1 MVDRLEVR
9 VLGPLSVLTAAAPVE
24 LPPSRKTRALLA
36 YLAVTGRAH
45 QRERL
50 CEMFWD
56 VPDDPR
62 GSLRWSLSKIRQI
75 LSSAC
80 VELQADRNAVALPE
94 KGIKLDYCALAPF
107 TSPALADH
115 DTEALQAA
123 EALHRDGFLSDLS
136 LPRCPAYEIWRVA
149 VSDEV
154 VVTRIRVLQELVLR
168 LQDRPVQALP
178 YASTLRALLP
188 NDHEVATQA
197 DVIAE
202 AARQEAASA
211 APSRRPP
218 ARPGVSGPASTEPTA
233 ATAKPARPSVSYC
246 RSKDGT
252 RIAFARSGSGPV
264 LLRAAHWMSHVEF
277 ELDSPVWRHWVNGLS
292 RDATLIRYDERGN
305 GLSDRKVDD
314 LSFDAMVSDLESVV
328 DAAGLE
334 RFTLLG
340 VSQSCAVSVAY
351 AVRHPERVSRLILF
365 GGYVKGWR
373 ARGNAREI
381 AMREALGTLMRE
393 GWGQDTPLFR
403 QMFAARFV
411 PEGSPEQIAALGE
424 LQRVTVE
431 PEIAWRLQDAF
442 ADIDVSDLLHRVTCP
457 TLVIHARDDLVA
469 PLSSGKA
476 FAEGIENARFV
487 ELASANHLLKEEEPA
502 FEDFLR
508 HVRSFMREPERSRG
522 PSDPRVARL
531 VGRDTEL
538 HTLRLMFERARS
550 GLSQLA
556 LIAGEAGIGK
566 SRLVKAF
573 TDSLGRG
580 EAHVIEARALSSDPQ
595 ASYATVRRLA
605 RALIDLPDQPG
616 TGVPEAVL
624 QRLEWLGA
632 DQRVATPL
640 LSLLE
645 SGPQG
650 REWLTTT
657 SGDRARQ
664 IRDAF
669 AVLVS
674 LQARRRPLVLVIEDV
689 HWLDELSRD
698 VLDRLRATVRGHAL
712 MIVATA
718 RPDLLEETFEADT
731 TIRLEALPEPDAIA
745 FAGELIGSDPSIEGL
760 ASIVA
765 TRAGGVPLFIEEV
778 VGALRQDGRIVGAPG
793 AYRAPAPVTDVPV
806 PPSVGL
812 VIGARIGRLPSED
825 RRCLEVAAQIG
836 DSFEPVTLA
845 ALTGREEAQ
854 TRSSLDCL
862 QRAGFL
868 VEESLFPTHRFRFRH
883 ALIHAV
889 ALLGL
894 PDEAREELHE
904 KMLSRLIEVGA
915 EPESLACNA
924 AAAGRPALAAEYRL
938 QAARLA
944 LERSAHHAALHQ
956 LSEGLKLFQS
966 LPEGRE
972 RWRLEL
978 GYQKVRGVALMAAKG
993 WGAREVSDA
1002 FERAEMLCAHLG
1014 DEAELFTVL
1023 RGRAQYYMISGEPQ
1037 AADEIASR
1045 CAALARGSSDE
1056 GMAIETHHM
1065 GWTNRLF
1072 MGDLDGAAFHAGEA
1086 IRLYRPERDHE
1097 LTFRFSGHDP
1107 GVCCRCFSGL
1117 AHWLKGD
1124 DERATI
1130 HCEEAV
1136 SLARR
1141 LSHPLSTA
1149 LSYWGRG
1156 YLEQLKEDPA
1166 GTLSWA
1172 ERGQDLCEEYVLP
1185 LLQSHFDVQIG
1196 WAMTRSGELSDG
1208 IERMR
1213 RGIATIKTTGA
1224 GMGLPHLLALQAE
1237 ALGEAGNVPEALA
1250 IIEEAL
1256 ATSARRGAWFQHSEV
1271 LRIKARLIL
1280 KTGRSREGEVE
1291 HALRRALDTAI
1302 SQQASPLQSRAARDL
1317 ARFLEDAKRGQEAR
1331 DLMAR
1336 SEFAGGGPSP

>member
-1 MVDRLEVR
+1 MAESLEVR
-9 VLGPLSVLTAAAPVE
+9 VLGPFSVLAGGAPVE

-75 LSSAC
+75 LSNAAAA
-80 VELQADRNAVALPE
+80 ELQADRNVVALGGM
-94 KGIKLDYCALAPF
+94 GIVLDYAALGPF
-107 TSPALADH
+107 MGPSLPDRGTQALK
-115 DTEALQAA
+115 AA

-154 VVTRIRVLQELVLR
+154 AVTRIRVLQELVLR
-168 LQDRPVQALP
+168 LQDRPVEALP
-178 YASTLRALLP
+178 YASSLRALLP
-188 NDHEVATQA
+188 HDHEVAAQA
-197 DVIAE
+197 DVIAD
-202 AARQEAASA
+202 AARQQAAA
-211 APSRRPP
+211 APSRRPAARAEVAGRSP
-218 ARPGVSGPASTEPTA
+218 AERTAGPAPGR
-233 ATAKPARPSVSYC
+233 PAVSYC
-246 RSKDGT
+246 TSRDGT
-252 RIAFARSGSGPV
+252 RIAFAKTGSGPV
-264 LLRAAHWMSHVEF
+264 LLRAAHWMSHVDF
-277 ELDSPVWRHWVNGLS
+277 ELDSLVWRHWVSGLS
-292 RDATLIRYDERGN
+292 EQATLIRYDERGN
-305 GLSDRKVDD
+305 GLSDRAVDD

-328 DAAGLE
+328 AAAGLE

-373 ARGNAREI
+373 ARGNPREI

-403 QMFAARFV
+403 QMFASRFV
-411 PEGSPEQIAALGE
+411 PDASPAEIAALGE

-442 ADIDVSDLLHRVTCP
+442 ADIDVSDLLQRVACP

-476 FAEGIENARFV
+476 FADGIENARFV
-487 ELASANHLLKEEEPA
+487 ELASSNHLLQEHEPA
-502 FEDFLR
+502 FAEFLR
-508 HVRSFMREPERSRG
+508 QVRSFMREPETSREA
-522 PSDPRVARL
+522 PEARL
-531 VGRDTEL
+531 GTLIGRDTEL
-538 HTLRLMFERARS
+538 HTLGLMFERARS
-550 GLSQLA
+550 GVSQLA
-556 LIAGEAGIGK
+556 LIIGEPGIGK
-566 SRLVKAF
+566 SRLVRAF
-573 TDSLGRG
+573 TGKVASG
-580 EAHVIEARALSSDPQ
+580 EAHIVEARALSADPQ

-605 RALIDLPDQPG
+605 RALLDLPDRPG
-616 TGVPEAVL
+616 AGVPEAVL
-624 QRLEWLGA
+624 ERLDWLGA

-645 SGPQG
+645 SAPPG
-650 REWLTTT
+650 REWLATT

-674 LQARRRPLVLVIEDV
+674 LQARRRPVILVLEDV

-698 VLDRLRATVRGHAL
+698 VMDRLRTTVRGHAL

-718 RPDLLEETFEADT
+718 RPDLLAKPFEADT

-745 FAGELIGSDPSIEGL
+745 FAAELIGSDASVEGL
-760 ASIVA
+760 ANVIA

-778 VGALRQDGRIVGAPG
+778 VGALRQDGRIAGAPG

-806 PPSVGL
+806 PPSVSL
-812 VIGARIGRLPSED
+812 VIGARVGRLPNGD
-825 RRCLEVAAQIG
+825 RHCLEVAAQIG
-836 DSFEPVTLA
+836 DSFELATLA
-845 ALTGREEAQ
+845 ALTGRDEAQ
-854 TRSSLDCL
+854 TRSSLDAL
-862 QRAGFL
+862 QAAGFV
-868 VEESLFPTHRFRFRH
+868 VEASLFPTHRFRFRH

-894 PDEAREELHE
+894 PADAREKLHE
-904 KMLSRLIEVGA
+904 KMLERLLEVGA
-915 EPESLACNA
+915 DPDSLAHHA
-924 AAAGRPALAAEYRL
+924 AAAGRTALAVHYRL
-938 QAARLA
+938 EAARTA

-956 LSEGLKLFQS
+956 LSDGLQLLEG
-966 LPEGRE
+966 LPEGRD
-972 RWRLEL
+972 RWRMEL

-1002 FERAEMLCAHLG
+1002 FERAEMLCSRLG
-1014 DEAELFTVL
+1014 DEAELFAVL

-1045 CAALARGSSDE
+1045 CAMLARGSRDE
-1056 GMAIETHHM
+1056 GITIETHHM

-1072 MGDLDGAAFHAGEA
+1072 MGDLEGTAAHAGEA
-1086 IRLYRPERDHE
+1086 IRLYRPERHHE

-1117 AHWLKGD
+1117 AHWLRGD
-1124 DERATI
+1124 EETALIR
-1130 HCEEAV
+1130 CEEAV

-1149 LSYWGRG
+1149 LAYWGRG
-1156 YLEQLKEDPA
+1156 YLDQLKGDPA
-1166 GTLSWA
+1166 ATLVWA

-1196 WAMTRSGELSDG
+1196 WAMTRSGELADG
-1208 IERMR
+1208 IDRMR

-1224 GMGLPHLLALQAE
+1224 GMGLPYLLALQAE
-1237 ALGEAGNVPEALA
+1237 ALGEAGSLSAA
-1250 IIEEAL
+1250 IDVVEEAL
-1256 ATSARRGAWFQHSEV
+1256 AMSARRGAWFQHAEV
-1271 LRIKARLIL
+1271 LRIKAGLLL
-1280 KTGRSREGEVE
+1280 KTGRSRDCEAEQ
-1291 HALRRALDTAI
+1291 ALRRALDTAT
-1302 SQQASPLQSRAARDL
+1302 SQQTPPMRARAARDL
-1317 ARFLEDAKRGQEAR
+1317 ARFLEDRKRGHEAR
-1331 DLMAR
+1331 DLMGQR
-1336 SEFAGGGPSP
+1336 EDAGGASSL